1 MIDNLD
7 KKIIELLKKDSRCPF
22 VEIANQLGVSEGTV
36 RSRVHKMVEEG
47 IIRGFTIKTSSKN
60 VKALVEISIAVNTDT
75 QEIARE
81 LAGYDGVTEVFEVT
95 GDQDIIAIVDV
106 ESSQHLNEII
116 ERVRRYDNIL
126 STRTRLILKEH
137 YGEARS
143 RCSQEPEPH
152 SSRRSPRTAPS
163 TRRRSGVS
171 STSRNPTGWTSSCRA
186 GAPASPPPSTTRSTS
201 A

>member
-81 LAGYDGVTEVFEVT
+81 P
-95 GDQDIIAIVDV
+95 
-106 ESSQHLNEII
+106 
-116 ERVRRYDNIL
+116 
-126 STRTRLILKEH
+126 
-137 YGEARS
+137 S
-143 RCSQEPEPH
+143 R
-152 SSRRSPRTAPS
+152 
-163 TRRRSGVS
+163 S
-171 STSRNPTGWTSSCRA
+171 STW
-186 GAPASPPPSTTRSTS
+186 SPRSTS
-201 A
+201 TRSSRGSAGTTTSSAPGQG

>member
-47 IIRGFTIKTSSKN
+47 VIRGFTIKTSSKN

-75 QEIARE
+75 QQIARE

-106 ESSQHLNEII
+106 ESSQHLNDII

-137 YGEARS
+137 YGEARG
-143 RCSQEPEPH
+143 RCSQEQ
-152 SSRRSPRTAPS
+152 
-163 TRRRSGVS
+163 GQL
-171 STSRNPTGWTSSCRA
+171 
-186 GAPASPPPSTTRSTS
+186 
-201 A
+201 

>member
-1 MIDNLD
+1 MILRNPQNPNL
-7 KKIIELLKKDSRCPF
+7 LTPF
-22 VEIANQLGVSEGTV
+22 FTANVEIANQLGVSEGTV
-36 RSRVHKMVEEG
+36 RSRVHKMSEEG

-81 LAGYDGVTEVFEVT
+81 LASYDGVTEVFEVT

-106 ESSQHLNEII
+106 ESSQHLNDII

-137 YGEARS
+137 YGEA
-143 RCSQEPEPH
+143 
-152 SSRRSPRTAPS
+152 
-163 TRRRSGVS
+163 
-171 STSRNPTGWTSSCRA
+171 
-186 GAPASPPPSTTRSTS
+186 
-201 A
+201 